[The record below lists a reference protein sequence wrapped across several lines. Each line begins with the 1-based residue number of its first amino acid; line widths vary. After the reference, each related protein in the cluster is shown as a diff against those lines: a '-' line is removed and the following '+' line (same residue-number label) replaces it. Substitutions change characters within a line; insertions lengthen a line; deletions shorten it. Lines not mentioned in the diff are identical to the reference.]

1 MRSFRRNRQGQLVI
15 IATLIMVVF
24 TLALVSSISQISLSM
39 QELRYEPFQET
50 ALSIASDF
58 DRCLTQALR
67 IATHVYNETKN
78 QEEAKAA
85 GNNFIAKWVNS
96 TISSYSN
103 LGLQIAMNASE
114 GEGTT
119 DVLWIIDW
127 DSYVGW
133 SYIYSR
139 FYLNI
144 SAYGFEGWRANTI
157 RFVRL
162 GIYDFKINASTNTV
176 TICFQLV
183 QGKKEDMEELVAG
196 LKSENLQ
203 VIVDTDLSQNTLAE
217 VENLTYL
224 GGGAY
229 SISFNVDSTIVRNI
243 TLTVVTPEEGIIVSA
258 NTNNEWSTLY
268 LSNNLTLLFYPEAS
282 ENNKWLRGKGPKVVF
297 NKSGE
302 TKRFESNSVIN
313 ISLPIP
319 DEVEAIL
326 YFSKNGQGEANVTV
340 TLSFNNGTE
349 YTFGNSTLTI
359 NEDGPYVFKFYKENL
374 KDETGQPVELDYVP
388 EGSRLFLEVT
398 VYFEN
403 SVGSVHLYCVKQMP
417 SLITFV

>member
-1 MRSFRRNRQGQLVI
+1 
-15 IATLIMVVF
+15 MVVF

-67 IATHVYNETKN
+67 IVTHVYNETKN

-282 ENNKWLRGKGPKVVF
+282 ENNKWLHGKGPKIVF
-297 NKSGE
+297 NKSGK
-302 TKRFESNSVIN
+302 TKRLESNPIN

-319 DEVEAIL
+319 DEIEAIL
-326 YFSKNGQGEANVTV
+326 YFSKNGQGAANVTV
-340 TLSFNNGTE
+340 TLGFNNGTE
-349 YTFGNSTLTI
+349 YTFGSSTLPI

-388 EGSRLFLEVT
+388 EGSRLFLKVT

-403 SVGSVHLYCVKQMP
+403 SVGTVHLYCVKRVP
-417 SLITFV
+417 SLVTFT